1 MKAKFQTTI
10 HLLFPPRCV
19 ACGHM
24 VESDFGLCAD
34 CWAQTAFI
42 GAVVC
47 DVCGRPVTADTG
59 EIRVVCDD
67 CLCDPPPWRQGR
79 SAFLYEAAGR
89 QIVLAFKHG
98 DRTEI
103 ARPAGRWLF
112 NAAQSLLSKVDVIA
126 PVPLHRFRF
135 LQRRFNQAS
144 LLAERLASEA
154 GGAFCPDLLLRTKG
168 FGSLEGL
175 NRSER
180 ARKLKGA
187 IEANP
192 KRASVMTGANVLL
205 VDDVLTSGATLRA
218 ATEACLT
225 ANAKEVSIVTL
236 ARVAK
241 PA

>member
-1 MKAKFQTTI
+1 MKAKIQTAI

-42 GAVVC
+42 GAAVC
-47 DVCGRPVTADTG
+47 DVCGRPVTADTA
-59 EIRVVCDD
+59 EIRVACDD
-67 CLCDPPPWRQGR
+67 CLSDPPPWKQGR
-79 SAFLYEAAGR
+79 SAFLYEATGR

-112 NAAQSLLSKVDVIA
+112 NAAQSLLDKVDVIA
-126 PVPLHRFRF
+126 PVPLHRFRY
-135 LQRRFNQAS
+135 LRRRFNQAA
-144 LLAERLASEA
+144 LLAERLAGEA
-154 GGAFCPDLLLRTKG
+154 GGTFCPDLLLRTKG

-175 NRSER
+175 NRVER

-187 IEANP
+187 IEPNP
-192 KRASVMTGANVLL
+192 KRASLLSGAKVLL
-205 VDDVLTSGATLRA
+205 VDDVLTSGVTLRV
-218 ATEACLT
+218 ATDACLT
-225 ANAKEVSIVTL
+225 ANAKEVSVVTL

-241 PA
+241 HA